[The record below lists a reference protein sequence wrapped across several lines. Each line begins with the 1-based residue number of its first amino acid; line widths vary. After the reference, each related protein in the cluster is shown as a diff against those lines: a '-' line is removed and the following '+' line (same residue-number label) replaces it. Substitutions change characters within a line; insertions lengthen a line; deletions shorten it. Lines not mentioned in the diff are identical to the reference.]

1 MRRAESLLVG
11 KEETLFNVF
20 KLKSMVREG
29 DSIAILIYGSPD
41 PDAIASAMALQELLK
56 QKSGL
61 SKCAFV
67 ATEPV
72 ARQQNVEFLRAMKI
86 DIHLL
91 EQTDLHQYNLVAI
104 IDAQPTFFG
113 DALGNIQPQIVL
125 DHHPC
130 TTVWHAE
137 LADIRKGYGALSTIM
152 LEYLLVAK
160 VKIPKKLYTAL
171 LYGIKTDTNKLERDV
186 SLEDINAYYL
196 TFTRA
201 NHELIR
207 RIEMNQIP
215 ERFIK
220 HFDHAYHH
228 RKRYKDRI
236 VCFIGKVESPDA
248 CVQVADFFLH
258 LIDICYVVI
267 AGIVKD
273 KFVII
278 FRGDGYRQDCGA
290 IAEKAFGSFGKAG
303 GHKSAARVEIPLE
316 SLKEIVSQDFTQ
328 EAVDQFLAQR
338 LRRNRNA
345 KNRIN
350 C

>member
-1 MRRAESLLVG
+1 MKRAESLLG
-11 KEETLFNVF
+11 RKEESLFNVF
-20 KLKSMVREG
+20 KLRSMVREN
-29 DSIAILIYGSPD
+29 DSLAVLMYGSPD

-61 SKCAFV
+61 SKCVFV

-72 ARQQNVEFLRAMKI
+72 ARQQNIEFLRAMKI
-86 DIHLL
+86 DVQLL
-91 EQTDLHQYNLVAI
+91 QKTDLHQYNLVAI
-104 IDAQPTFFG
+104 VDAQPTFFG
-113 DALGNIQPQIVL
+113 DALADIQPQIVL

-152 LEYLLVAK
+152 MEYLIVAK

-171 LYGIKTDTNKLERDV
+171 LYGIRTDTNNLERGV
-186 SLEDINAYYL
+186 SLEDINAYYI

-201 NHELIR
+201 NLELIR

-215 ERFIK
+215 DRFIK

-236 VCFIGKVESPDA
+236 VCFIGKIESPDA

-258 LIDICYVVI
+258 LIDIYYVVI

-273 KFVII
+273 KLVVIL
-278 FRGDGYRQDCGA
+278 RGDGYRQDCGA
-290 IAEKAFGSFGKAG
+290 IAETAFGSFGKAG

-316 SLKEIVSQDFTQ
+316 SLEKIMPSDFTQ
-328 EAVDQFLAQR
+328 EAIDQFLAQR
-338 LRRNRNA
+338 LRGKRNA

-350 C
+350 